1 MMQDFRSKLSDQ
13 GRQLAVDLTVQVLL
27 EVRLQVMSCVQK

>member
-1 MMQDFRSKLSDQ
+1 MQDFRSKLSDQ